1 MPNRAQTNS
10 SRQWIALLQK
20 VPRIDELSPIA
31 ARFVY
36 SLRLIALH
44 ERARRDP
51 VPELAARLQ
60 NVMAATKSLSL
71 AHAISANWPENIHAS
86 RFCCGLLT
94 HDEMTIGMMIQ
105 AAEQGDHGGFESQ
118 LSGLIRPQRIEL
130 LWQEALDLVMAETR
144 SP

>member
-1 MPNRAQTNS
+1 MPKHAQSRS
-10 SRQWIALLQK
+10 SRQWIASLQK
-20 VPRIDELSPIA
+20 VPRIETLSPIA

-71 AHAISANWPENIHAS
+71 AQTISATWPENIHVS
-86 RFCCGLLT
+86 RFCCTLLT
-94 HDEMTIGMMIQ
+94 HDEMTIGQMIH
-105 AAEQGDHGGFESQ
+105 AAEQSNHARFEIQ

-130 LWQEALDLVMAETR
+130 LWQEVLDLVVAETP